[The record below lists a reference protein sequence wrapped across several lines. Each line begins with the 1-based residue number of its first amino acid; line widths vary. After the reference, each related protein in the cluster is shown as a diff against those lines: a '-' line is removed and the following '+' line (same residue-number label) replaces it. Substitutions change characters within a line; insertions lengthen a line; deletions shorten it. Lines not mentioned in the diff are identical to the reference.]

1 MQTAPPPAGV
11 RHTRTV
17 SSPYMTCIVTYC
29 AHMADQDDGLDS
41 LSSKELH
48 DLAIHRA
55 RRHLDAKFFWNLMSV
70 LPAAEAAAGETGE
83 AASDIDHLSAHL
95 DDVTESGEGETADLL
110 RPFYLDYLRSHGVK
124 APS

>member
-1 MQTAPPPAGV
+1 
-11 RHTRTV
+11 
-17 SSPYMTCIVTYC
+17 
-29 AHMADQDDGLDS
+29 MADQDDGLDG

-48 DLAIHRA
+48 DLAVHYG

-83 AASDIDHLSAHL
+83 MASDIDHMSAHL
-95 DDVTESGEGETADLL
+95 DDVTESGKGETADLL

-124 APS
+124 APSC

>member
-1 MQTAPPPAGV
+1 MQRAPDPTSA
-11 RHTRTV
+11 RQTRTAA
-17 SSPYMTCIVTYC
+17 SSCMTSIVTYC
-29 AHMADQDDGLDS
+29 AHMADQDDGLER

-48 DLAIHRA
+48 DLAVHRA

-70 LPAAEAAAGETGE
+70 LPAAEAAAGEKGE

-95 DDVTESGEGETADLL
+95 DDVTESGKGETAEIL
-110 RPFYLDYLRSHGVK
+110 RPFYLDYLRRHGVK